1 MDMAT
6 SVNPATDA
14 WLEARDHE
22 IRDYGDCGSM
32 LADPVRKA
40 AQVGIDSEEMVA
52 ALEMLV
58 ADLRN
63 LHGYAN
69 ISLLDIEIHLNTIR
83 AAALYLMS
91 TL

>member
-1 MDMAT
+1 MDTTA

-14 WLEARDHE
+14 WLEARNHE
-22 IRDYGDCGSM
+22 VRDYGDCGSM
-32 LADPVRKA
+32 LDDAVRKA
-40 AQVGIDSEEMVA
+40 AQVGIDSDEMVA
-52 ALEMLV
+52 AMEMLV
-58 ADLRN
+58 TALRN

-69 ISLLDIEIHLNTIR
+69 ISLLDIETHLNTIR

>member
-14 WLEARDHE
+14 WLEARAHE
-22 IRDYGDCGSM
+22 IADYGDRGS
-32 LADPVRKA
+32 LLDDAVRKA
-40 AQVGIDSEEMVA
+40 AQVGIDSDEMVN
-52 ALEMLV
+52 ALLMLV
-58 ADLRN
+58 DDLRS

-69 ISLLDIEIHLNTIR
+69 VSLLDIETHLNTVR

>member
-14 WLEARDHE
+14 WLEARAHE
-22 IRDYGDCGSM
+22 IRDYGDRGSM
-32 LADPVRKA
+32 LDDAVRKA
-40 AQVGIDSEEMVA
+40 AQVGIDSDEMVN

-58 ADLRN
+58 TDLRN

-69 ISLLDIEIHLNTIR
+69 ISLLDIETHLNTIR
-83 AAALYLMS
+83 SAALYLMS